1 MDNRTNL
8 QDLFDHARVR
18 FLTDN
23 WKRTTNKAVEYI
35 LDYLEPDGFSSA
47 KELVQH
53 LESASCAYGSW
64 GQDTIYTDK
73 ILALLADRD
82 WQDAI
87 NSALEGYQDATGE
100 QPSFKTL
107 NLESLVLFAVNWY
120 AGEVASY
127 IRSHDKVYTITLY
140 KDEPWQEKH
149 SFLFESDA
157 NTFMEKQKS
166 LCSDFY
172 DQDSDYFSVSIE
184 SL

>member
-35 LDYLEPDGFSSA
+35 LDYLEPDSFSSA

-53 LESASCAYGSW
+53 LESASCANGSW
-64 GQDTIYTDK
+64 GQDTIYTDRV
-73 ILALLADRD
+73 LALLADRD
-82 WQDAI
+82 WQYAI
-87 NSALEGYQDATGE
+87 NLALEYYQDATGE
-100 QPSFKTL
+100 QPSFDTL
-107 NLESLVLFAVNWY
+107 NLESLVLFAVDWY
-120 AGEVASY
+120 AGEIASY
-127 IRSHDKVYTITLY
+127 ISSHDKVYTVTLF
-140 KDEPWQEKH
+140 KDAPWQEKH

-157 NTFMEKQKS
+157 DTFLEKQKG